1 MSATNRGRLL
11 PFELPPRLFTLNNR
25 PIARVDFDAPEV
37 CGRTVSFSGDRTT
50 DPEGDPLEFVWRFG
64 DGTSEAARNATH
76 TYAEEGR
83 YIATMEVRDPGPQLG
98 RGSAATVS
106 LFLKEAPVALSDKR
120 QLVGAGEATT
130 FDGSP
135 STASKW
141 QVATHRWDF
150 GDGTV
155 LEGPSV
161 DHAFAAPGVYT
172 VTHTVVDDSGH
183 PCNTASETFE
193 VRVNA
198 EPVAAAGDDRRIA
211 IGEETVLDA
220 GASTDSDGTLV
231 AYEWDFGDG
240 STGTGPVVRH
250 TYAAPGTYTVAPQD
264 QRQLGGCE
272 QQRRRFA
279 HHHRQ
284 RPAGA
289 RGGRRQVRRDRP
301 DRHLRRRGLARQ

>member
-1 MSATNRGRLL
+1 M
-11 PFELPPRLFTLNNR
+11 
-25 PIARVDFDAPEV
+25 
-37 CGRTVSFSGDRTT
+37 
-50 DPEGDPLEFVWRFG
+50 
-64 DGTSEAARNATH
+64 
-76 TYAEEGR
+76 
-83 YIATMEVRDPGPQLG
+83 
-98 RGSAATVS
+98 
-106 LFLKEAPVALSDKR
+106 
-120 QLVGAGEATT
+120 
-130 FDGSP
+130 
-135 STASKW
+135 
-141 QVATHRWDF
+141 
-150 GDGTV
+150 

-161 DHAFAAPGVYT
+161 DHAFAAPGAYT
-172 VTHTVVDDSGH
+172 VTHTVIDDSGH

-240 STGTGPVVRH
+240 NTGTGPVVRH
-250 TYAAPGTYTVAPQD
+250 AYAAPGTYTVAPQG
-264 QRQLGGCE
+264 QRQLGGGE

-289 RGGRRQVRRDRP
+289 RGGRGQVRRDRP
-301 DRHLRRRGLARQ
+301 DRHLRRRSLPRQ